1 LSKKIF
7 TKITLT
13 TPNIKKFLP
22 CPEYIETIRPHET
35 YNETE
40 LLDALR
46 QSDKEAFTELYNRYH
61 SRVFALAR
69 SYIKESGQAEDVTAD
84 LFIKLWERRA
94 VLNITT
100 SFSAYL
106 NRMIRNKCLDVL
118 EIMARDQQM
127 KNQILQHFEGSKP
140 GSVQNEMDFLGQEAL
155 FEEALRSLSPQRRRV
170 FELCRQEG
178 KSYDE
183 TAAEMGI
190 TKHTVKQ
197 HMSLAMTN
205 LKSFLMQRDAIG
217 LLMVVLP
224 IFL

>member
-1 LSKKIF
+1 MPTGLSKKNF
-7 TKITLT
+7 HKNTLT
-13 TPNIKKFLP
+13 APNIKKFLP
-22 CPEYIETIRPHET
+22 CPEYIETIRPYET
-35 YNETE
+35 YQETA

-61 SRVFALAR
+61 SRVYALAL

-84 LFIKLWERRA
+84 IFIKLWELRA

-106 NRMIRNKCLDVL
+106 NRMTRNKCLDRL
-118 EIMARDQQM
+118 ETIARDQQM
-127 KNQILQHFEGSKP
+127 KNQILRYFEECEPKSKY
-140 GSVQNEMDFLGQEAL
+140 NEMDFLGQDAL
-155 FEEALRSLSPQRRRV
+155 FEEALRSLSPKRRRV

-205 LKSFLMQRDAIG
+205 LRRFLMKRDAIG
-217 LLMVVLP
+217 
-224 IFL
+224 